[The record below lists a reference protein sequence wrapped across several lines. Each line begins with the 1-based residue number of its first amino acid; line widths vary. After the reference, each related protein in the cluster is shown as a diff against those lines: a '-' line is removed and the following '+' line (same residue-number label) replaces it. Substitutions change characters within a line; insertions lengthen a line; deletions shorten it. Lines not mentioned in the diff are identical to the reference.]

1 MKNIMKTT
9 ISFALL
15 LFSVPA
21 LTQDKAL
28 ENNAAGPVITAV
40 GKPAGNK
47 TEIKI
52 NKDVSSLRSS
62 DGVVELIIPEG
73 AVPKKTV
80 ISIQPITNLMPNGNG
95 KAYRFE
101 PSGVQFKKPIQLIFH
116 YDEEE
121 IKDSMQL
128 LMGIAMQNDKGQW
141 LSLKNFELDVVA
153 KTISGNITHFS
164 DWSNFTAIKLYPPYA
179 RVKVNKELDLTIDLV
194 ANEEELAPLDN
205 DPMLAPLRRRNI
217 SWTSSWRANEIL
229 NGNNVVGTI
238 TPHSKVKATY
248 KAPAKVPDRNPVAVT
263 ADLRGLNYTTK
274 VRGQAITFTDLKLV
288 SNLLIYDNAYEVTIV
303 SEVQD
308 PSGVCMGATTYKD
321 TGSFVVSLNGS
332 DARLIERVNR
342 NTSAFLNY
350 SGGRCWGYTILKT
363 GTGNIHIAG
372 TPVIKITPPSAPGKG
387 AWIEISFRRVPAVF
401 PTFQVTCKCD
411 DAPDGPITTTNA
423 KGIVMMARF
432 LAAQPEYIKF
442 EAKEGEQVI
451 IEQGN
456 PGGLLYTKF
465 TVKQLRE
472 E

>member
-1 MKNIMKTT
+1 MKT
-9 ISFALL
+9 IIPFAFL
-15 LFSVPA
+15 LFAVPA
-21 LTQDKAL
+21 LAQNKTL
-28 ENNAAGPVITAV
+28 EDAAAGPVITAV
-40 GKPAGNK
+40 GKPVGNK

-52 NKDVSSLRSS
+52 NKDGSSLRSS

-101 PSGVQFKKPIQLIFH
+101 PSGIQFQKPMQLIFH

-141 LSLKNFELDVVA
+141 LSLKNFELDVTA
-153 KTISGNITHFS
+153 KTISGTINHFS
-164 DWSNFTAIKLYPPYA
+164 DWSNFSAIKLYPTYA

-194 ANEEELAPLDN
+194 ASEEEEVMQLNN

-229 NGNNVVGTI
+229 NGNTVVGTI
-238 TPHSKVKATY
+238 TPQSKVKATY
-248 KAPAKVPDRNPVAVT
+248 KAPAKVPERNPVAVT
-263 ADLRGLNYTTK
+263 ADLRGLNYTTN

-288 SNLLIYDNAYEVTIV
+288 SNLLIYDNAYEVTMI

-308 PSGVCMGATTYKD
+308 PSGVCMGATNYKD
-321 TGSFVVSLNGS
+321 TGSFVVSLNGRE
-332 DARLIERVNR
+332 ARLIERVNR
-342 NTSAFLNY
+342 NTAAVLNY
-350 SGGRCWGYTILKT
+350 SGGKCWGYANLKP

-372 TPVIKITPPSAPGKG
+372 SPVIKVTPPSVPGRG
-387 AWIEISFRRVPAVF
+387 AWIEISFSRTPAIF
-401 PTFQVTCKCD
+401 PLFQITCKCD
-411 DAPDGPITTTNA
+411 DAPGGPITSTNA

-432 LAAQPEYIKF
+432 LAALPEYIKF

-451 IEQGN
+451 IEHGN
-456 PGGLLYTKF
+456 PGGLIYTKF
-465 TVKQLRE
+465 TVKQLQE

>member
-1 MKNIMKTT
+1 MKTI

-15 LFSVPA
+15 LFAVPA
-21 LTQDKAL
+21 LAQDI
-28 ENNAAGPVITAV
+28 AASQLITTV
-40 GKPAGNK
+40 GKPSGKK

-52 NKDVSSLRSS
+52 NKDGSSLRSS

-101 PSGVQFKKPIQLIFH
+101 PSDIQFQKSIQLIFH

-128 LMGIAMQNDKGQW
+128 LMGIAMQNGKGQW
-141 LSLKNFELDVVA
+141 LSLKNFDLDTVA
-153 KTISGNITHFS
+153 KTISGNINHFS
-164 DWSNFTAIKLYPPYA
+164 DWSSFTAIKLYPSYA

-194 ANEEELAPLDN
+194 ASEEEEVIGLDN

-217 SWTSSWRANEIL
+217 SWTSSWRANEVL

-238 TPHSKVKATY
+238 TPQSKVKATY
-248 KAPAKVPDRNPVAVT
+248 KAPAKVPNRNPVAVT
-263 ADLRGLNYTTK
+263 ADLRGLNYTTN
-274 VRGQAITFTDLKLV
+274 VRGRATTFTDLKLV
-288 SNLLIYDNAYEVTIV
+288 SNLLVYDNAYEVTMIT
-303 SEVQD
+303 EIQD
-308 PSGVCMGATTYKD
+308 ASGVCMGATTYKD
-321 TGSFVVSLNGS
+321 TGSFVISLNGTE
-332 DARLIERVNR
+332 ARLIERVNR

-350 SGGRCWGYTILKT
+350 SGGKCWGYTELKP

-372 TPVIKITPPSAPGKG
+372 TPVIKITPPSAPGRG
-387 AWIEISFRRVPAVF
+387 AWIEISFNRTPAIF
-401 PTFQVTCKCD
+401 PLFQITCKCD
-411 DAPDGPITTTNA
+411 DAPGGPITSTNA
-423 KGIVMMARF
+423 NGIVMMARF
-432 LAAQPEYIKF
+432 LAAQPEYVKF

-451 IEQGN
+451 IEHGN
-456 PGGLLYTKF
+456 PGGLIYTKF